1 MLFYYIRHGE
11 PLGVPDYSLTPLGR
25 EQAKALAKR
34 LCLFG
39 IDRVFAS
46 PTLRTMQTAQPICDL
61 LGKEITPCDWADEG
75 IVWNEFTVPHPKY
88 EHTWAFFDP
97 KYLEIFS
104 SPEVRALGECWYE
117 HPELAGLN
125 FKAGVERVNAAV
137 DEFFLSLGFR
147 HDRENARYEVV
158 GEHLNRDRV
167 ALFAHQGFGM
177 LFFSSLLDIPYHL
190 DREYTYYVPA
200 TLWAEPSPRGFVLVP
215 FGGANKK
222 HTALITSLGE
232 TDDYEKLKPVLAL
245 INEPLTLTEEMM
257 ALVRFL
263 VDRTLCSF
271 GDAVRRLIPAD
282 AFARADEYYSLRET
296 HALPTSAGGLNEKSA
311 KIVDFLSARSA
322 VRAERIEKEFGAAA
336 CDKICHGNALRLF
349 KEVIG

>member
-1 MLFYYIRHGE
+1 MIFYYIRHGE

-104 SPEVRALGECWYE
+104 SPEVRALGERWYE

-147 HDRENARYEVV
+147 HDRQNARYEVV

-177 LFFSSLLDIPYHL
+177 SFFSSMLDIPYPMFCTHF
-190 DREYTYYVPA
+190 DFSHSSMSVINFE
-200 TLWAEPSPRGFVLVP
+200 PRGKYVYPHVLQT
-215 FGGANKK
+215 ANDS
-222 HTALITSLGE
+222 HLYREGI
-232 TDDYEKLKPVLAL
+232 
-245 INEPLTLTEEMM
+245 LTGYHNSIK
-257 ALVRFL
+257 F
-263 VDRTLCSF
+263 
-271 GDAVRRLIPAD
+271 
-282 AFARADEYYSLRET
+282 
-296 HALPTSAGGLNEKSA
+296 
-311 KIVDFLSARSA
+311 
-322 VRAERIEKEFGAAA
+322 
-336 CDKICHGNALRLF
+336 
-349 KEVIG
+349 

>member
-1 MLFYYIRHGE
+1 MIFYYIRHGE

-104 SPEVRALGECWYE
+104 SPEVRALGEKWYE

-177 LFFSSLLDIPYHL
+177 SFFSSMLDIPYPMFCTHF
-190 DREYTYYVPA
+190 DFSHSSMSVINFE
-200 TLWAEPSPRGFVLVP
+200 PRGKYVYPHVLQT
-215 FGGANKK
+215 ANDS
-222 HTALITSLGE
+222 HLYREGIITGYHNSI
-232 TDDYEKLKPVLAL
+232 K
-245 INEPLTLTEEMM
+245 
-257 ALVRFL
+257 F
-263 VDRTLCSF
+263 
-271 GDAVRRLIPAD
+271 
-282 AFARADEYYSLRET
+282 
-296 HALPTSAGGLNEKSA
+296 
-311 KIVDFLSARSA
+311 
-322 VRAERIEKEFGAAA
+322 
-336 CDKICHGNALRLF
+336 
-349 KEVIG
+349 

>member
-25 EQAKALAKR
+25 EQAKAIAKR

-88 EHTWAFFDP
+88 EHTWAFYDP

-104 SPEVRALGECWYE
+104 SPEVRALGERWYE

-177 LFFSSLLDIPYHL
+177 SFFSSMLDIPYPMFCTHF
-190 DREYTYYVPA
+190 DFSHSSMSVVNFE
-200 TLWAEPSPRGFVLVP
+200 PRGKYVYPHVLQT
-215 FGGANKK
+215 ANDS
-222 HTALITSLGE
+222 HLYREGIITGYHNS
-232 TDDYEKLKPVLAL
+232 
-245 INEPLTLTEEMM
+245 I
-257 ALVRFL
+257 RF
-263 VDRTLCSF
+263 
-271 GDAVRRLIPAD
+271 
-282 AFARADEYYSLRET
+282 
-296 HALPTSAGGLNEKSA
+296 
-311 KIVDFLSARSA
+311 
-322 VRAERIEKEFGAAA
+322 
-336 CDKICHGNALRLF
+336 
-349 KEVIG
+349 

>member
-11 PLGVPDYSLTPLGR
+11 PLGVPDHSLTPLGC
-25 EQAKALAKR
+25 EQAKALSKR

-97 KYLEIFS
+97 HYLEIFS
-104 SPEVRALGECWYE
+104 SPEVRALGERWYE

-125 FKAGVERVNAAV
+125 FKAGVERVNSAV

-177 LFFSSLLDIPYHL
+177 SFFSSMLDIPYPMFCTHF
-190 DREYTYYVPA
+190 DFSHSSMSVINFE
-200 TLWAEPSPRGFVLVP
+200 PRGKYVYPHVLQT
-215 FGGANKK
+215 ANDS
-222 HTALITSLGE
+222 HLYREGIITGYHNSI
-232 TDDYEKLKPVLAL
+232 K
-245 INEPLTLTEEMM
+245 
-257 ALVRFL
+257 F
-263 VDRTLCSF
+263 
-271 GDAVRRLIPAD
+271 
-282 AFARADEYYSLRET
+282 
-296 HALPTSAGGLNEKSA
+296 
-311 KIVDFLSARSA
+311 
-322 VRAERIEKEFGAAA
+322 
-336 CDKICHGNALRLF
+336 
-349 KEVIG
+349 

>member
-25 EQAKALAKR
+25 EQAKALSKR

-61 LGKEITPCDWADEG
+61 LGKEITTCDWADEG

-88 EHTWAFFDP
+88 EHTWAFYDP

-104 SPEVRALGECWYE
+104 SPEVRALGERWYE
-117 HPELAGLN
+117 HPDLAGLN

-147 HDRENARYEVV
+147 HDRANARYEVV
-158 GEHLNRDRV
+158 GEHLNRERV

-177 LFFSSLLDIPYHL
+177 SFFSSMLDIPYPMFCTHFDLSHSSMSVINFERRGEYVYPQTLQLANDSHL
-190 DREYTYYVPA
+190 YRE
-200 TLWAEPSPRGFVLVP
+200 GI
-215 FGGANKK
+215 
-222 HTALITSLGE
+222 ITG
-232 TDDYEKLKPVLAL
+232 Y
-245 INEPLTLTEEMM
+245 
-257 ALVRFL
+257 
-263 VDRTLCSF
+263 
-271 GDAVRRLIPAD
+271 
-282 AFARADEYYSLRET
+282 
-296 HALPTSAGGLNEKSA
+296 H
-311 KIVDFLSARSA
+311 
-322 VRAERIEKEFGAAA
+322 
-336 CDKICHGNALRLF
+336 NAIKF
-349 KEVIG
+349 

>member
-104 SPEVRALGECWYE
+104 SPEVRALGEKWYE

-147 HDRENARYEVV
+147 HDRENVRYEVV

-177 LFFSSLLDIPYHL
+177 SFFSSMLDIPYPMFCTRFDFSHSSMSVINF
-190 DREYTYYVPA
+190 E
-200 TLWAEPSPRGFVLVP
+200 PRGKYVYPHVLQT
-215 FGGANKK
+215 ANDS
-222 HTALITSLGE
+222 HLYREGIITG
-232 TDDYEKLKPVLAL
+232 Y
-245 INEPLTLTEEMM
+245 
-257 ALVRFL
+257 
-263 VDRTLCSF
+263 
-271 GDAVRRLIPAD
+271 
-282 AFARADEYYSLRET
+282 
-296 HALPTSAGGLNEKSA
+296 H
-311 KIVDFLSARSA
+311 
-322 VRAERIEKEFGAAA
+322 
-336 CDKICHGNALRLF
+336 NAIKF
-349 KEVIG
+349 

>member
-1 MLFYYIRHGE
+1 MIFYYIRHGE

-25 EQAKALAKR
+25 EQAKALSKR
-34 LCLFG
+34 LCLYG

-61 LGKEITPCDWADEG
+61 LGKEITTCDWADEG

-104 SPEVRALGECWYE
+104 SPEVRALGEKWYE

-158 GEHLNRDRV
+158 SERLNRERV

-177 LFFSSLLDIPYHL
+177 SFFSSMLDIPYPMFCTHF
-190 DREYTYYVPA
+190 DFSHSSMSVVNFE
-200 TLWAEPSPRGFVLVP
+200 PRGKYVYPHVLQT
-215 FGGANKK
+215 ANDS
-222 HTALITSLGE
+222 HLYREGIITG
-232 TDDYEKLKPVLAL
+232 Y
-245 INEPLTLTEEMM
+245 
-257 ALVRFL
+257 
-263 VDRTLCSF
+263 
-271 GDAVRRLIPAD
+271 
-282 AFARADEYYSLRET
+282 
-296 HALPTSAGGLNEKSA
+296 H
-311 KIVDFLSARSA
+311 
-322 VRAERIEKEFGAAA
+322 
-336 CDKICHGNALRLF
+336 NAIKF
-349 KEVIG
+349 

>member
-88 EHTWAFFDP
+88 EHTWAFYDP

-104 SPEVRALGECWYE
+104 SPEVRALGERWYE
-117 HPELAGLN
+117 HPELAKLN

-147 HDRENARYEVV
+147 HDRANARYEVV
-158 GEHLNRDRV
+158 GEHLNRERV

-177 LFFSSLLDIPYHL
+177 SFFSSMLDIPYPMFCTHFDLSHSSMSVINFERRGEYVYPQTLQLANDSHL
-190 DREYTYYVPA
+190 YRE
-200 TLWAEPSPRGFVLVP
+200 GI
-215 FGGANKK
+215 
-222 HTALITSLGE
+222 ITG
-232 TDDYEKLKPVLAL
+232 Y
-245 INEPLTLTEEMM
+245 
-257 ALVRFL
+257 
-263 VDRTLCSF
+263 
-271 GDAVRRLIPAD
+271 
-282 AFARADEYYSLRET
+282 
-296 HALPTSAGGLNEKSA
+296 H
-311 KIVDFLSARSA
+311 
-322 VRAERIEKEFGAAA
+322 
-336 CDKICHGNALRLF
+336 NAIKF
-349 KEVIG
+349 

>member
-88 EHTWAFFDP
+88 EHTWVFFDP
-97 KYLEIFS
+97 HYLEIFS
-104 SPEVRALGECWYE
+104 SPEVRALGERWYE
-117 HPELAGLN
+117 HPELARLN

-177 LFFSSLLDIPYHL
+177 SFFSSMLDIPYPMFCTHFDFSHSSL
-190 DREYTYYVPA
+190 SVINFE
-200 TLWAEPSPRGFVLVP
+200 PRGKFVYPHVLQT
-215 FGGANKK
+215 ANDS
-222 HTALITSLGE
+222 HLYREGI
-232 TDDYEKLKPVLAL
+232 
-245 INEPLTLTEEMM
+245 LTGCNHSIH
-257 ALVRFL
+257 F
-263 VDRTLCSF
+263 
-271 GDAVRRLIPAD
+271 
-282 AFARADEYYSLRET
+282 
-296 HALPTSAGGLNEKSA
+296 
-311 KIVDFLSARSA
+311 
-322 VRAERIEKEFGAAA
+322 
-336 CDKICHGNALRLF
+336 
-349 KEVIG
+349 

>member
-11 PLGVPDYSLTPLGR
+11 PLGVLDYSLTPLGK

-104 SPEVRALGECWYE
+104 SPEVRALGERWYE

-177 LFFSSLLDIPYHL
+177 SFFSSMLDIPYPMFCTHF
-190 DREYTYYVPA
+190 DFSHSSMSVINFE
-200 TLWAEPSPRGFVLVP
+200 PRGKYVYPHVLQT
-215 FGGANKK
+215 ANDS
-222 HTALITSLGE
+222 HLYREGIITGYHNSI
-232 TDDYEKLKPVLAL
+232 K
-245 INEPLTLTEEMM
+245 
-257 ALVRFL
+257 F
-263 VDRTLCSF
+263 
-271 GDAVRRLIPAD
+271 
-282 AFARADEYYSLRET
+282 
-296 HALPTSAGGLNEKSA
+296 
-311 KIVDFLSARSA
+311 
-322 VRAERIEKEFGAAA
+322 
-336 CDKICHGNALRLF
+336 
-349 KEVIG
+349 

>member
-1 MLFYYIRHGE
+1 MIFYYIRHGE
-11 PLGVPDYSLTPLGR
+11 PLGVPDYSLTPLGK

-46 PTLRTMQTAQPICDL
+46 PTLRTMQTAQPICYL

-104 SPEVRALGECWYE
+104 SPEVRALGERWYE

-125 FKAGVERVNAAV
+125 FKAGVERVNAAL

-177 LFFSSLLDIPYHL
+177 SFFSSMLDIPYPMFCTHFDL
-190 DREYTYYVPA
+190 SHSSMSVINFE
-200 TLWAEPSPRGFVLVP
+200 PRGKYVYPHVLQT
-215 FGGANKK
+215 ANDS
-222 HTALITSLGE
+222 HLYREGIITGYHNSI
-232 TDDYEKLKPVLAL
+232 K
-245 INEPLTLTEEMM
+245 
-257 ALVRFL
+257 F
-263 VDRTLCSF
+263 
-271 GDAVRRLIPAD
+271 
-282 AFARADEYYSLRET
+282 
-296 HALPTSAGGLNEKSA
+296 
-311 KIVDFLSARSA
+311 
-322 VRAERIEKEFGAAA
+322 
-336 CDKICHGNALRLF
+336 
-349 KEVIG
+349 

>member
-1 MLFYYIRHGE
+1 MLLFYIRHGE
-11 PLGVPDYSLTPLGR
+11 PLGVPDHSLTPLGR

-104 SPEVRALGECWYE
+104 SPEVRALGERWYE

-177 LFFSSLLDIPYHL
+177 SFFSSMLDIPYPMFCTHFDFSHSSMSVINL
-190 DREYTYYVPA
+190 E
-200 TLWAEPSPRGFVLVP
+200 PRGKYVYPHVLQT
-215 FGGANKK
+215 ANDS
-222 HTALITSLGE
+222 HLYREGIITG
-232 TDDYEKLKPVLAL
+232 Y
-245 INEPLTLTEEMM
+245 
-257 ALVRFL
+257 
-263 VDRTLCSF
+263 
-271 GDAVRRLIPAD
+271 
-282 AFARADEYYSLRET
+282 
-296 HALPTSAGGLNEKSA
+296 H
-311 KIVDFLSARSA
+311 
-322 VRAERIEKEFGAAA
+322 
-336 CDKICHGNALRLF
+336 NAIKF
-349 KEVIG
+349 

>member
-88 EHTWAFFDP
+88 EHTWAFYDP

-104 SPEVRALGECWYE
+104 SPEVRALGERWYE

-177 LFFSSLLDIPYHL
+177 SFFSSMLDIPYPMFCTHF
-190 DREYTYYVPA
+190 DFSHSSMSVINFE
-200 TLWAEPSPRGFVLVP
+200 PRGKYVYPHVLQT
-215 FGGANKK
+215 ANDS
-222 HTALITSLGE
+222 HLYREGIITGYHNSI
-232 TDDYEKLKPVLAL
+232 K
-245 INEPLTLTEEMM
+245 
-257 ALVRFL
+257 F
-263 VDRTLCSF
+263 
-271 GDAVRRLIPAD
+271 
-282 AFARADEYYSLRET
+282 
-296 HALPTSAGGLNEKSA
+296 
-311 KIVDFLSARSA
+311 
-322 VRAERIEKEFGAAA
+322 
-336 CDKICHGNALRLF
+336 
-349 KEVIG
+349 

>member
-88 EHTWAFFDP
+88 EHTWAFYDP

-104 SPEVRALGECWYE
+104 SPEVRALGERWYE

-177 LFFSSLLDIPYHL
+177 SFFSSMLDIPYPMFCTHF
-190 DREYTYYVPA
+190 DFSHSSMSVINFE
-200 TLWAEPSPRGFVLVP
+200 PRGKYVYPHVLQT
-215 FGGANKK
+215 ANDS
-222 HTALITSLGE
+222 HLYREGL
-232 TDDYEKLKPVLAL
+232 
-245 INEPLTLTEEMM
+245 LTGYNNGIK
-257 ALVRFL
+257 F
-263 VDRTLCSF
+263 
-271 GDAVRRLIPAD
+271 
-282 AFARADEYYSLRET
+282 
-296 HALPTSAGGLNEKSA
+296 
-311 KIVDFLSARSA
+311 
-322 VRAERIEKEFGAAA
+322 
-336 CDKICHGNALRLF
+336 
-349 KEVIG
+349 

>member
-61 LGKEITPCDWADEG
+61 LGKEITTCDWADEG

-104 SPEVRALGECWYE
+104 SPEVRALGERWYE
-117 HPELAGLN
+117 HPDLAGLN

-177 LFFSSLLDIPYHL
+177 SFFSSMLDIPYPMFCTRFDFSHSSMSVINF
-190 DREYTYYVPA
+190 E
-200 TLWAEPSPRGFVLVP
+200 PRGKYVYPHVLQT
-215 FGGANKK
+215 ANDS
-222 HTALITSLGE
+222 HLYREGIITG
-232 TDDYEKLKPVLAL
+232 Y
-245 INEPLTLTEEMM
+245 
-257 ALVRFL
+257 
-263 VDRTLCSF
+263 
-271 GDAVRRLIPAD
+271 
-282 AFARADEYYSLRET
+282 
-296 HALPTSAGGLNEKSA
+296 H
-311 KIVDFLSARSA
+311 
-322 VRAERIEKEFGAAA
+322 
-336 CDKICHGNALRLF
+336 NAIKF
-349 KEVIG
+349 

>member
-11 PLGVPDYSLTPLGR
+11 PLGVPDHSLTPLGR

-61 LGKEITPCDWADEG
+61 LGKEITHCDWADEG

-88 EHTWAFFDP
+88 EHTWVFFDP

-104 SPEVRALGECWYE
+104 SPEVRALGERWYE

-137 DEFFLSLGFR
+137 DDFFLSLGFR

-177 LFFSSLLDIPYHL
+177 SFFSSMLDIPYPMFCTHF
-190 DREYTYYVPA
+190 DFSHSSMSVINFE
-200 TLWAEPSPRGFVLVP
+200 PRGKYVYPHVLQT
-215 FGGANKK
+215 ANDS
-222 HTALITSLGE
+222 HLYREGIITG
-232 TDDYEKLKPVLAL
+232 Y
-245 INEPLTLTEEMM
+245 
-257 ALVRFL
+257 
-263 VDRTLCSF
+263 
-271 GDAVRRLIPAD
+271 
-282 AFARADEYYSLRET
+282 
-296 HALPTSAGGLNEKSA
+296 H
-311 KIVDFLSARSA
+311 
-322 VRAERIEKEFGAAA
+322 
-336 CDKICHGNALRLF
+336 NAIKF
-349 KEVIG
+349 

>member
-104 SPEVRALGECWYE
+104 SPEVRALGERWYE

-177 LFFSSLLDIPYHL
+177 SFFSSMLDIPYPMFCTHF
-190 DREYTYYVPA
+190 DFSHSSMSVINFE
-200 TLWAEPSPRGFVLVP
+200 PRGKYVYPHVLQT
-215 FGGANKK
+215 ANDS
-222 HTALITSLGE
+222 HLYREGIITGYHNSI
-232 TDDYEKLKPVLAL
+232 K
-245 INEPLTLTEEMM
+245 
-257 ALVRFL
+257 F
-263 VDRTLCSF
+263 
-271 GDAVRRLIPAD
+271 
-282 AFARADEYYSLRET
+282 
-296 HALPTSAGGLNEKSA
+296 
-311 KIVDFLSARSA
+311 
-322 VRAERIEKEFGAAA
+322 
-336 CDKICHGNALRLF
+336 
-349 KEVIG
+349 

>member
-25 EQAKALAKR
+25 EQAKAIAKR

-104 SPEVRALGECWYE
+104 SPEVRALGEKWYE

-177 LFFSSLLDIPYHL
+177 SFFSSMLDIPYPMFCTHF
-190 DREYTYYVPA
+190 DFSHSSMSVINFE
-200 TLWAEPSPRGFVLVP
+200 PRGKYVYPHVLQT
-215 FGGANKK
+215 ANDS
-222 HTALITSLGE
+222 HLYREGIITG
-232 TDDYEKLKPVLAL
+232 Y
-245 INEPLTLTEEMM
+245 
-257 ALVRFL
+257 
-263 VDRTLCSF
+263 
-271 GDAVRRLIPAD
+271 
-282 AFARADEYYSLRET
+282 
-296 HALPTSAGGLNEKSA
+296 H
-311 KIVDFLSARSA
+311 
-322 VRAERIEKEFGAAA
+322 
-336 CDKICHGNALRLF
+336 NAIKF
-349 KEVIG
+349 

>member
-1 MLFYYIRHGE
+1 MIFYYIRHGE
-11 PLGVPDYSLTPLGR
+11 PLGVPDYSLTPLGK

-88 EHTWAFFDP
+88 EHTWVFFDP
-97 KYLEIFS
+97 HYLEIFS
-104 SPEVRALGECWYE
+104 SPEVRALGERWYD

-177 LFFSSLLDIPYHL
+177 SFFSSMLDIPYPMFCTHF
-190 DREYTYYVPA
+190 DFSHSSMSVINFE
-200 TLWAEPSPRGFVLVP
+200 PRGKYVYPHVLQT
-215 FGGANKK
+215 ANDS
-222 HTALITSLGE
+222 HLYREGIITGYHNSI
-232 TDDYEKLKPVLAL
+232 K
-245 INEPLTLTEEMM
+245 
-257 ALVRFL
+257 F
-263 VDRTLCSF
+263 
-271 GDAVRRLIPAD
+271 
-282 AFARADEYYSLRET
+282 
-296 HALPTSAGGLNEKSA
+296 
-311 KIVDFLSARSA
+311 
-322 VRAERIEKEFGAAA
+322 
-336 CDKICHGNALRLF
+336 
-349 KEVIG
+349 

>member
-11 PLGVPDYSLTPLGR
+11 PLGVPDYSLTPLGK
-25 EQAKALAKR
+25 EQAEALAKR

-46 PTLRTMQTAQPICDL
+46 PTLPTMQTAQPICDL
-61 LGKEITPCDWADEG
+61 LCKEITPCDWADEG

-97 KYLEIFS
+97 EYLEIFS
-104 SPEVRALGECWYE
+104 SPEVRALGERWYE

-158 GEHLNRDRV
+158 GEHLNRDRM

-177 LFFSSLLDIPYHL
+177 SFFSSMLDIPYPMFCTHF
-190 DREYTYYVPA
+190 DFSHSSMSVINFE
-200 TLWAEPSPRGFVLVP
+200 PRGKYVYPHVLQ
-215 FGGANKK
+215 
-222 HTALITSLGE
+222 TSNDSHLYREG
-232 TDDYEKLKPVLAL
+232 
-245 INEPLTLTEEMM
+245 ILTGYHNIIK
-257 ALVRFL
+257 F
-263 VDRTLCSF
+263 
-271 GDAVRRLIPAD
+271 
-282 AFARADEYYSLRET
+282 
-296 HALPTSAGGLNEKSA
+296 
-311 KIVDFLSARSA
+311 
-322 VRAERIEKEFGAAA
+322 
-336 CDKICHGNALRLF
+336 
-349 KEVIG
+349 